1 MTARTQLAGAAATR
15 DRQGNDGTVG
25 LRDAAA
31 LLGVHYMTA
40 YRYVRTGRLT
50 ARLVDNQWQILRVDL
65 VAWRDIRGVATL
77 GDAAPRSNERA
88 KPIRS
93 TFIPRLVSC
102 LVMGDETGSWR
113 VIESAMAAGA
123 RPSDVYLQLVTPAM
137 VVIGDDW
144 SDGRLSIAEE
154 HLASATTARLIGRI
168 GPRFAQRGHR
178 RGTVVLGCAPDDRHS
193 LATAILADLARGA
206 GFHVLDLGADVPS
219 ASFLHATV
227 RAPKVICVGISSST
241 KGSAANL
248 RLVVD
253 TLRAGG
259 YEGAIMAGGNEIR
272 SRVSARR
279 RGADDWAPNGEV
291 FLAILEELDQQRRKR
306 TQTGARVRH
315 A

>member
-1 MTARTQLAGAAATR
+1 
-15 DRQGNDGTVG
+15 
-25 LRDAAA
+25 
-31 LLGVHYMTA
+31 MTA
-40 YRYVRTGRLT
+40 YRYVRTGRLP
-50 ARLVDNQWQILRVDL
+50 ARLVDGEWQIKRIEL
-65 VAWRDIRGVATL
+65 VAWREALEVATL
-77 GDAAPRSNERA
+77 GDATPQSNERA

-123 RPSDVYLQLVTPAM
+123 TPSDLYVQLVAPAM

-154 HLASATTARLIGRI
+154 HLASVTAARLIGRI

-178 RGTVVLGCAPDDRHS
+178 RATVVLGCAPDDRHS

-206 GFHVLDLGADVPS
+206 GFYVLDLGADVPS
-219 ASFLHATV
+219 ASFLHAAL

-259 YEGAIMAGGNEIR
+259 YEGVIMAGGSEIG

-279 RGADDWAPNGEV
+279 RGADDWAPNGGA
-291 FLAILEELDQQRRKR
+291 FLAILEELDQPRRKP
-306 TQTGARVRH
+306 TQPGAREMRARH
-315 A
+315 